1 VVSHNHHKTI
11 LHLKPDKNKSLGGFW
26 HGLRTPALAGGA
38 REVILYQV
46 YCCLRRRPRRR
57 FIYLSE
63 TPAPRTALRALLNEV
78 AEL

>member
-1 VVSHNHHKTI
+1 MI

-26 HGLRTPALAGGA
+26 HGLRK
-38 REVILYQV
+38 VILYQV